1 MNDLLELTVG
11 EMTAL
16 RNEAWPGELGRGRE
30 RGEEERNGRGMGE
43 K

>member
-16 RNEAWPGELGRGRE
+16 RNEAWPGELVCVGKKG
-30 RGEEERNGRGMGE
+30 GEGGKKE

>member
-16 RNEAWPGELGRGRE
+16 RNEAWPGELGSRGRERE
-30 RGEEERNGRGMGE
+30 RGEEKE